1 MKNKD
6 ATVICIENGLRV
18 QRNKQKPTQATST
31 TATPCARVAM
41 EIPALLVSNR
51 KVVVQLAL
59 QSALSNVRTRA
70 HRPKTCYL
78 QRGNE
83 LRTLPES
90 TLKHTAYH
98 SNLHSCVGELPH
110 YARISMAS

>member
-1 MKNKD
+1 MHRKWTAS
-6 ATVICIENGLRV
+6 AT
-18 QRNKQKPTQATST
+18 QKKTAQATST

-59 QSALSNVRTRA
+59 QSALSNVPTRA
-70 HRPKTCYL
+70 HRPKTCYYL

>member
-6 ATVICIENGLRV
+6 ATVLCIENALRV
-18 QRNKQKPTQATST
+18 QRKKTAQATST

-59 QSALSNVRTRA
+59 QSALSNVQTRA

-83 LRTLPES
+83 LRMLPES
-90 TLKHTAYH
+90 TLKHTAAYH